1 MEYFLGP
8 QPEARRGRHPD
19 DEAKGA
25 REAGLEIVDLR
36 AERLRV
42 EFFDVGAVV
51 HFLRKVVWMVPGFT
65 VDAYRD
71 RLRELDAQIRADGPF
86 VAHSARHLVEARRP
100 D

>member
-1 MEYFLGP
+1 
-8 QPEARRGRHPD
+8 
-19 DEAKGA
+19 
-25 REAGLEIVDLR
+25 
-36 AERLRV
+36 
-42 EFFDVGAVV
+42 
-51 HFLRKVVWMVPGFT
+51 MVPGFT